1 MSEYKLDESV
11 YKLIIEQLDGAV
23 VTDKDG
29 RYVYVTKS
37 WEEYL
42 GTTLEEVKGKYVR
55 DVVPTTKIHEVLN
68 TKRPIF
74 GYPVLLK
81 KRRNEP
87 SFCNYIPII
96 KNGEVVAGF
105 IYIIFNNEKKAV
117 EFSEM
122 IRKTMEEL
130 SYYQQELRN
139 LRKSKYNIDE
149 IIGESQAIVNLK
161 NKIKRAAKSNSTVL
175 IEGETGVGKELVAH
189 SIHDLSERS
198 MKPLIKVN
206 CAAIPSELFESE
218 LFGYEY
224 GAFTGAK
231 KEGKQGKF
239 EMANGGSLFLDEIN
253 QLSMVA
259 QPKLLRVLQEKE
271 IEKIGGKESI
281 PVDVRLI
288 VATNNSLEK
297 MISERKFRNDL
308 FYRLN
313 VINIKVPPL
322 RERKEDIPLH
332 VDNIINK
339 LNFQMGLNIQGADP
353 EVIERFMEY
362 DWPGNI
368 RELQNVVERGMN
380 IALTG
385 QLQWHHF
392 GDYFNNKFLRNSTI
406 IRKND
411 ELQLRQAKKDL
422 EKNIILERL
431 VKNSYNK
438 TQCARELGISRTL
451 LYKKMRQY
459 GIM

>member
-1 MSEYKLDESV
+1 MGYNLEDYFDDIDNKEITNRYLECEKNSLISRESV
-11 YKLIIEQLDGAV
+11 PALDIM
-23 VTDKDG
+23 KKIM
-29 RYVYVTKS
+29 KS
-37 WEEYL
+37 
-42 GTTLEEVKGKYVR
+42 
-55 DVVPTTKIHEVLN
+55 
-68 TKRPIF
+68 
-74 GYPVLLK
+74 
-81 KRRNEP
+81 
-87 SFCNYIPII
+87 
-96 KNGEVVAGF
+96 
-105 IYIIFNNEKKAV
+105 AV
-117 EFSEM
+117 ETGTPF
-122 IRKTMEEL
+122 IFFRDTVNKAKKIGKT
-130 SYYQQELRN
+130 
-139 LRKSKYNIDE
+139 
-149 IIGESQAIVNLK
+149 
-161 NKIKRAAKSNSTVL
+161 NSTIL
-175 IEGETGVGKELVAH
+175 ISAETGTGKELFAQ
-189 SIHDLSERS
+189 SIHNVSERRDG
-198 MKPLIKVN
+198 PFVAIN
-206 CAAIPSELFESE
+206 CAALPENLLESE
-218 LFGYEY
+218 LFGYED